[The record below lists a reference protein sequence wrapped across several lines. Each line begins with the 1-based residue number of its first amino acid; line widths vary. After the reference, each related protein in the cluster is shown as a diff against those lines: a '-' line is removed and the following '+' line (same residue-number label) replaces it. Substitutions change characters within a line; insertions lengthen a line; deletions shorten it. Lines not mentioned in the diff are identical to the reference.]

1 MLISETM
8 ETSGKYYSFIKA
20 LPNPYGP
27 GPKYTAKDLGCI
39 RRTLNGL
46 ERNAR
51 SGSPGLL
58 LGKIQ
63 SGKTKSFIGLIA
75 LAFDN
80 GFDVVVVLTK
90 NSEALTKQTTSR
102 LSTQFESFGDSIH
115 VKDIK
120 ATKGVIPEDSA
131 SAKLILVAKKQHTNL
146 DYLSD
151 ALTGKKSH
159 FIGKRVLIIDDEA
172 DSASVSFG
180 GGSKKDSEGKKIE
193 AELRKVAKKIDGL
206 RRSISPKPSF
216 LQVTATP
223 YSLLL
228 QNKGSALRH
237 DPSTQTLRPSFV
249 ELVPVHDDYF
259 GGDNYFG
266 GISQDPSKPE
276 SLMHHAVSEEEMEL
290 LGTACSVPVES
301 IAIKG
306 KGSLFPSLL
315 GALVSFVVA
324 GSIRRLQQLADEAK
338 GARLAN
344 FAMLMHTEPGKVVHA
359 WQARVVRHL
368 LGCLRD
374 AAVNPGSKDLDAL
387 VKESYDD
394 LAVSSKLEGIA
405 MPNLSAVLEKAKE
418 FLRIGLPR
426 TMVVNSDEDISALL
440 HPTTG
445 ELKLEATLTIFVAGQ
460 YMDRGVT
467 VPNLI
472 SFFYGRSPK
481 TFQQDTVLQHCRMFG
496 SRYRPEV
503 AITRFHTTDRI
514 LGVLRDMHEN
524 DSILRRRIAEHGV
537 DDKLLQ
543 ILQSG
548 RSNGIRFCSFDKIR
562 ASRVRV
568 VDGESK
574 IWPRGFTLRPAE
586 EISSYTLKVDDM
598 LAEVGLRFDSN
609 GQALVDADKARE
621 IIENISDTF
630 VRFAPAYAHCWN
642 KAEVIQLIAQLSD
655 SLAGREH
662 AFSGKVYVV
671 VRSDR
676 DRPNQYANK
685 VVVLDSPDN
694 PEEDLK
700 PCRKLAKKAPVL
712 LLTRQNGNLRKG
724 WGGKPFW
731 WPVFFPPFDDNCY
744 MYAAD

>member
-1 MLISETM
+1 M
-8 ETSGKYYSFIKA
+8 EISGKYYTYIKD
-20 LPNPYGP
+20 LPNPFGA
-27 GPKYTAKDLGCI
+27 GPKYTPKELGCI
-39 RRTLNGL
+39 RKTLSGL

-51 SGSPGLL
+51 SGNPGLL

-102 LSTQFESFGDSIH
+102 LSTQFESFSDSIH

-120 ATKGVIPEDSA
+120 STRGEIPEDSA

-146 DYLSD
+146 DYLSE
-151 ALTGKKSH
+151 ALTGNQSH
-159 FIGKRVLIIDDEA
+159 FLGKRVLIIDDEA

-180 GGSKKDSEGKKIE
+180 GGSKRDKEGKKTE
-193 AELRKVAKKIDGL
+193 AEFRKVAKKIDAL
-206 RRSISPKPSF
+206 RREITPKPSF

-237 DPSTQTLRPSFV
+237 NPSAQPLRPSFV

-259 GGDNYFG
+259 GGENYFG
-266 GISQDPSKPE
+266 LLSQDPSKPE
-276 SLMHHAVSEEEMEL
+276 SLMHHAVTETEMEL
-290 LGTACSVPVES
+290 LGNAGSVSVES
-301 IAIKG
+301 ISIKG
-306 KGSLFPSLL
+306 RGNLFPSMLE
-315 GALVSFVVA
+315 ALVSFVVA
-324 GSIRRLQQLADEAK
+324 GSIRRLQQEADGAK
-338 GARLAN
+338 GAKLGN
-344 FAMLMHTEPGKVVHA
+344 YAMVMHTEPGKVVHA
-359 WQARVVRHL
+359 WQARVVKQL

-374 AAVNPGSKDLDAL
+374 AVGNPGSKDLDAL
-387 VKESYDD
+387 VKAAYDD
-394 LAVSSKLEGIA
+394 IAVSSKLEGIA
-405 MPNLSAVLEKAKE
+405 MPDLSVVAEKSKN
-418 FLRIGLPR
+418 FLSIGLPR
-426 TMVVNSDEDISALL
+426 TIVVNSDEDISALL

-481 TFQQDTVLQHCRMFG
+481 TFQQDTVLQHCSMFG

-503 AITRFHTTDRI
+503 AVTRFHTTDRI
-514 LGVLRDMHEN
+514 LGVLRDMHDN

-537 DDKLLQ
+537 DNKLLQ

-548 RSNGIRFCSFDKIR
+548 TSSGIRFCSFDKIR

-586 EISSYTLKVDDM
+586 ELPSYTLKVDDM
-598 LAEVGLRFDSN
+598 LAGCGLRYDRN
-609 GQALVDADKARE
+609 GQALVDADVAVE
-621 IIENISDTF
+621 IIRNISDSF
-630 VRFAPAYAHCWN
+630 ERFAPAYEHCWN
-642 KAEVIQLIAQLSD
+642 KNEIIQLVNQLSD
-655 SLAGREH
+655 SLAGRDPE
-662 AFSGKVYVV
+662 FSGKVYLV
-671 VRSDR
+671 VRTNR
-676 DRPNQYANK
+676 DRPNQYAKK
-685 VVVLDSPDN
+685 VALLDSPDN

-712 LLTRQNGNLRKG
+712 LLTRQNGAVRHQ

-731 WPVFFPPFDDNCY
+731 WPVFFPPFDENCY
-744 MYAAD
+744 MFAAD

>member
-1 MLISETM
+1 M
-8 ETSGKYYSFIKA
+8 ETSGKYYGFIKS
-20 LPNPYGP
+20 LPNPFGS
-27 GPKYTAKDLGCI
+27 GLKYSGKDLGCI
-39 RRTLNGL
+39 RKTLNSL

-102 LSTQFESFGDSIH
+102 LSSQFESFGDSIH

-120 ATKGVIPEDSA
+120 ATKGDIPEDSA

-146 DYLSD
+146 DYLHK
-151 ALTGKKSH
+151 ALTGKGSH
-159 FIGKRVLIIDDEA
+159 LIGKRILIVDDEA

-180 GGSKKDSEGKKIE
+180 GGTKKDKEGKKIE

-206 RRSISPKPSF
+206 RRAISPKPSF

-237 DPSTQTLRPSFV
+237 DPSTQSLRPSFV

-266 GISQDPSKPE
+266 GISHDPSKPE
-276 SLMHHAVSEEEMEL
+276 SLMHRTVSEVEMEL
-290 LGTACSVPVES
+290 LATAGSVTVEN
-301 IAIKG
+301 IGVKG
-306 KGSLFPSLL
+306 KGNLFPALL
-315 GALVSFVVA
+315 EALVSFVVA
-324 GSIRRLQQLADEAK
+324 GSIRRIQQVSEEAN
-338 GARLAN
+338 GAKLAN

-359 WQARVVRHL
+359 WQATVVRRL

-374 AAVNPGSKDLDAL
+374 AAANPDSKDLDAL
-387 VKESYDD
+387 VKHAYDD
-394 LAVSSKLEGIA
+394 FVVSSKLEG
-405 MPNLSAVLEKAKE
+405 MNVPSFSSVLEKAKG

-426 TMVVNSDEDISALL
+426 TIVVNSDEDISDLL

-445 ELKLEATLTIFVAGQ
+445 ELKLEATLTVFVAGQ

-503 AITRFHTTDRI
+503 VVTRFHTTDHI
-514 LGVLRDMHEN
+514 LGVLRDMHQN

-537 DDKLLQ
+537 DGKLLQ

-548 RSNGIRFCSFDKIR
+548 TSSGIRFCSFDKIR

-574 IWPRGFTLRPAE
+574 IWPRGFTLRPPE
-586 EISSYTLKVDDM
+586 ELPSYTLKVDDM
-598 LAEVGLRFDSN
+598 LAGCGLRFDRN
-609 GQALVDADKARE
+609 GQALVDAEVAVE
-621 IIENISDTF
+621 ILKNISDSF
-630 VRFAPAYAHCWN
+630 KEFAPVYEHSWN
-642 KAEVIQLIAQLSD
+642 KNEIIQLVNQLSD
-655 SLAGREH
+655 SLAGREP
-662 AFSGKVYVV
+662 AFSGKVYLV
-671 VRSDR
+671 VRANR
-676 DRPNQYANK
+676 DRPNQYAKK
-685 VVVLDSPDN
+685 VALLDSPDN

-700 PCRKLAKKAPVL
+700 PCRKLAKNAPVL
-712 LLTRQNGNLRKG
+712 LLTRQNGAVRHQ

-744 MYAAD
+744 MFAAD

>member
-1 MLISETM
+1 M
-8 ETSGKYYSFIKA
+8 ETSGKYYTFIKE

-39 RRTLNGL
+39 RRTLNSL

-80 GFDVVVVLTK
+80 GFDVVIVLTK

-120 ATKGVIPEDSA
+120 ATKGDIPEDSA

-146 DYLSD
+146 DYLHH
-151 ALTGKKSH
+151 ALTGKGSH
-159 FIGKRVLIIDDEA
+159 LIGKRVLIIDDEA

-180 GGSKKDSEGKKIE
+180 GGSNKDKEGKKVE
-193 AELRKVAKKIDGL
+193 AEMRKVAKKIDGL
-206 RRSISPKPSF
+206 RRAISPKPSF

-237 DPSTQTLRPSFV
+237 DSSTQSLRPSFV

-266 GISQDPSKPE
+266 GISQDLSKPE
-276 SLMHHAVSEEEMEL
+276 SLMHRAVSEDEMEL
-290 LGTACSVPVES
+290 LGTAGSVPVES
-301 IAIKG
+301 ITLKG
-306 KGSLFPSLL
+306 KGNLFPSLL
-315 GALVSFVVA
+315 DAIVSFVVA
-324 GSIRRLQQLADEAK
+324 GSIRRIQQVGEGEK
-338 GARLAN
+338 GAKLSN
-344 FAMLMHTEPGKVVHA
+344 FAMLMHTEPGKLVHA
-359 WQARVVRHL
+359 WQAAVVRRL

-374 AAVNPGSKDLDAL
+374 AATNPDSKDLDAL
-387 VKESYDD
+387 VKEAHEDF
-394 LAVSSKLEGIA
+394 AVSSKLEGIVI
-405 MPNLSAVLEKAKE
+405 PSFSSVLEKAKE
-418 FLRIGLPR
+418 YLRVGLPR
-426 TMVVNSDEDISALL
+426 TIVVNSDEDISELL

-503 AITRFHTTDRI
+503 VVTRFHTTDRI
-514 LGVLRDMHEN
+514 LGVLRDMHQN

-537 DDKLLQ
+537 DGKLLQ

-548 RSNGIRFCSFDKIR
+548 TSSGIRFCSFDKIR

-574 IWPRGFTLRPAE
+574 IWPRGFTLRPPE
-586 EISSYTLKVDDM
+586 ELPSYTLKVDDM
-598 LAEVGLRFDSN
+598 LSGCGLRFDRN
-609 GQALVDADKARE
+609 GKALVDTEVAVQ
-621 IIENISDTF
+621 IIKNISDSF
-630 VRFAPAYAHCWN
+630 EHFAPAYESSWN
-642 KAEVIQLIAQLSD
+642 KNEIIQLVNQLSD
-655 SLAGREH
+655 SLAGRNP
-662 AFSGKVYVV
+662 AFSGKVYLV
-671 VRSDR
+671 VRADR
-676 DRPNQYANK
+676 DRPNQYAKK
-685 VVVLDSPDN
+685 VAQLDSPDN

-712 LLTRQNGNLRKG
+712 LLTRQNGAVRHQ

-731 WPVFFPPFDDNCY
+731 WPVFFPPFDENCY
-744 MYAAD
+744 MFAAD